1 MIRGEGTAH
10 ISGVTPQE
18 VFDFVLDPEH
28 YRKADTKVIG
38 VTKIA
43 DVPDGMIARDEGRFL
58 GRVRGSVMVRYQW
71 DAPHH
76 IQLTLVHGVPKE
88 FSAWFQI
95 DGDEHGTRVH
105 HVEVDDMGRGI
116 LGWLHD
122 RIAGR
127 WLAGSVHQE
136 VQEIKK
142 LMEAGVRGRG
152 LAAHEPAT

>member
-1 MIRGEGTAH
+1 MIRGEGSAH

-18 VFDFVLDPEH
+18 VFDFVLDTEH

-43 DVPDGMIARDEGRFL
+43 DVPNGMIARDDGRFL
-58 GRVRGSVMVRYQW
+58 GRFQGSVMVRYQW
-71 DAPHH
+71 DPPHR
-76 IQLTLVHGVPKE
+76 IQLSLVHGVPKE
-88 FSAWFQI
+88 FSASFEI
-95 DGDEHGTRVH
+95 DGDEHGARVR
-105 HVEVDDMGRGI
+105 HVEVVDMGRGI

-136 VQEIKK
+136 VQEIKR

-152 LAAHEPAT
+152 LASHEPAA